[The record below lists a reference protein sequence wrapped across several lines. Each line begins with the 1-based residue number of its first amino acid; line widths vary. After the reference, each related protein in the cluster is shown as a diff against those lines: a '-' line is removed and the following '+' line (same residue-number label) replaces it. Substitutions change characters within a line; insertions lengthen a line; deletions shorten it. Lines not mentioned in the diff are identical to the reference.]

1 MYSSDDDDD
10 PTNNRSTA
18 AACLSVQFCGCLF
31 VLTMYLFYIHRI

>member
-1 MYSSDDDDD
+1 MYSDDD

-31 VLTMYLFYIHRI
+31 VLTIECFHLALKYYI